1 MGDRLAV
8 GRPPAGRLTA
18 RELEVLRLLA
28 DGSRAGAIAAAL
40 DLSLATVRN
49 HIRAILRKL
58 DCHCQLE
65 AVAEARRRGLI

>member
-1 MGDRLAV
+1 VGRRLAAR
-8 GRPPAGRLTA
+8 GSTRSGLTA

-28 DGSRAGAIAAAL
+28 DGLRAGPIAAAL
-40 DLSLATVRN
+40 GLSLATVRN

-58 DCHCQLE
+58 GCHSQLE